1 VEVLV
6 RVSPAGNAPFTIGMP
21 RADREEPA
29 WEHARMGRSGETT
42 VYTDGACSGNP
53 GPGGWAW
60 VVPHG
65 AWAAGG
71 DAATTNQRMELTAAL
86 EAIRTLEGP
95 LDVVSDS
102 TYVVNCFRDRWW
114 EGWLRKGWKNSQG
127 KPVANRDLW
136 EPLVDLVRARGDVS
150 FRWVKGH
157 SGDRWNDVADRL
169 AVAAAAG
176 GERSSGPDSAA
187 IDTDALREDR
197 PRARAP
203 RAAGSS
209 AAAPAPSDAPAG
221 WRMVVTGHQPPELG
235 GWDPNPV
242 ADRVRARLVEVL
254 TGRRLD
260 RPELHVLTGLRLG
273 AETLAAEAAMAA
285 GVPYTA
291 VLPYPDPDARWSTDA
306 RRRFAELLAG
316 AAASVVLDRKPPA
329 TTQAAAIAMTR
340 RNAWLARHAD
350 EAVVV
355 WDGAEAR
362 VGEMVRSLHDHLGD
376 EVLVLRP

>member
-1 VEVLV
+1 
-6 RVSPAGNAPFTIGMP
+6 
-21 RADREEPA
+21 
-29 WEHARMGRSGETT
+29 
-42 VYTDGACSGNP
+42 
-53 GPGGWAW
+53 

-169 AVAAAAG
+169 AVAAAGSGAP
-176 GERSSGPDSAA
+176 SSGPDSAA

-203 RAAGSS
+203 RATGPAGAASS
-209 AAAPAPSDAPAG
+209 DPPVG

-235 GWDPNPV
+235 GWDPNPI
-242 ADRVRARLVEVL
+242 ADRVRSRLVEVL
-254 TGRRLD
+254 NGRRLD

-273 AETLAAEAAMAA
+273 AETLAAEAALAA

-291 VLPYPDPDARWSTDA
+291 VLPYPDPDARWSAEA

-316 AAASVVLDRKPPA
+316 AAASVVLDRKPPGA
-329 TTQAAAIAMTR
+329 TQAAAIAMTR

-355 WDGAEAR
+355 WDGVEER

>member
-1 VEVLV
+1 
-6 RVSPAGNAPFTIGMP
+6 
-21 RADREEPA
+21 
-29 WEHARMGRSGETT
+29 
-42 VYTDGACSGNP
+42 
-53 GPGGWAW
+53 
-60 VVPHG
+60 
-65 AWAAGG
+65 
-71 DAATTNQRMELTAAL
+71 
-86 EAIRTLEGP
+86 
-95 LDVVSDS
+95 
-102 TYVVNCFRDRWW
+102 
-114 EGWLRKGWKNSQG
+114 
-127 KPVANRDLW
+127 
-136 EPLVDLVRARGDVS
+136 
-150 FRWVKGH
+150 
-157 SGDRWNDVADRL
+157 
-169 AVAAAAG
+169 
-176 GERSSGPDSAA
+176 
-187 IDTDALREDR
+187 
-197 PRARAP
+197 
-203 RAAGSS
+203 
-209 AAAPAPSDAPAG
+209 
-221 WRMVVTGHQPPELG
+221 MVVTGHQPPELG